1 MLFLR
6 YVLVA
11 ASAFLLAVPADA
23 AQAPAK
29 PPVKSGMKS
38 GAKAKSQPKKPTIQR
53 TTAFDGRYSGMM
65 TVTPV
70 LSGPGCHDVQV
81 QDFVI
86 NGGVVKPATAAAS
99 LLPVFD
105 GFVTDDGFIT
115 GHVRMA
121 DSVIAF
127 EGRAEPQGM
136 VKVISGGV
144 LDAVAKCSWVV
155 NLTLE

>member
-1 MLFLR
+1 MHFLR
-6 YVLVA
+6 HVLVLT
-11 ASAFLLAVPADA
+11 SALLFAVPADA

-29 PPVKSGMKS
+29 LSAKS
-38 GAKAKSQPKKPTIQR
+38 GAKSKSQSKKPAVQR
-53 TTAFDGRYSGMM
+53 TTAFDGRYSGVM

-86 NGGVVKPATAAAS
+86 NGGVVTPATVAAS
-99 LLPVFD
+99 LQPAFD

-115 GHVRMA
+115 GRVRMV

-127 EGRAEPQGM
+127 EGRVEPQGM
-136 VKVISGGV
+136 VRVISGGV
-144 LDAVAKCSWVV
+144 LDNASKCSWVV

>member
-6 YVLVA
+6 YVLAVT
-11 ASAFLLAVPADA
+11 SALLLTVPADA
-23 AQAPAK
+23 AQAPAR
-29 PPVKSGMKS
+29 P
-38 GAKAKSQPKKPTIQR
+38 AAKSKPAKPTVRR
-53 TTAFDGRYSGMM
+53 TTEFDGRYSGAM

-86 NGGVVKPATAAAS
+86 NGGVIVPATVAAS
-99 LLPVFD
+99 LQPVFD

-144 LDAVAKCSWVV
+144 LDDAAKCSWVV

>member
-1 MLFLR
+1 MVMILAR
-6 YVLVA
+6 GYVLA
-11 ASAFLLAVPADA
+11 LAGALLLAAPADA
-23 AQAPAK
+23 AQ
-29 PPVKSGMKS
+29 S
-38 GAKAKSQPKKPTIQR
+38 PKKPAAKSKPAIKR
-53 TTAFDGRYSGMM
+53 TTEFDGRYAGVM

-70 LSGPGCHDVQV
+70 LSGAGCHNVQV

-86 NGGVVKPATAAAS
+86 NGGVITPASAVAS
-99 LLPVFD
+99 IQPVFD

-121 DSVIAF
+121 ESVIAF
-127 EGRAEPQGM
+127 EGRAAPQGM

-144 LDAVAKCSWVV
+144 FDDASKCSWVV